1 MVARAG
7 RSERT
12 ALGIFALTSVALAV
26 AVVLPY
32 VQYVLLGAL
41 LAYVLAPAQRSL
53 ESHVGSTTAAVGL
66 ISAVVVVL
74 ILPVVYVL
82 VVAIRQASGLLG
94 AVQQQGFDPTAIERQ
109 LEGSGY
115 RIDPDVLRTA
125 VADYEEEIGTGI
137 QGLVTGVFDVVGGIP
152 AIVFGLTVTVFVLFS
167 LLRDG
172 DRLMGWLREVAPVRP
187 AVQAELLAELDRL
200 MWASVVGNVAVS
212 AIQAIALGVGLW
224 ALSVP
229 GVVFLT
235 VVTFVLALLPLI
247 GAFGVWVPVSVYL
260 LVIGRPGAAAALV
273 VYGSLVSASDTYLRP
288 ALIGRSGPLS
298 AAVIVVG
305 IFGGVSV
312 FGAVGLFVGPVV
324 VGAAKVGIDLYAR
337 YGLEGLGTPAP
348 DDP

>member
-1 MVARAG
+1 MSARTG
-7 RSERT
+7 SERT
-12 ALGIFALTSVALAV
+12 ALGIFALVSVGLA
-26 AVVLPY
+26 AFVVLPY
-32 VQYVLLGAL
+32 IQYVLLGVL

-53 ESHVGSTTAAVGL
+53 ESYVGSTASAVSLITAA
-66 ISAVVVVL
+66 VVVL
-74 ILPVVYVL
+74 ILPVIYVL
-82 VVAIRQASGLLG
+82 VVAVRQASELLG
-94 AVQQQGFDPTAIERQ
+94 ALQQQGLDPAAIERQ
-109 LEGSGY
+109 LEGTGY
-115 RIDPDVLRTA
+115 RINPEVIQGA
-125 VADYEEEIGTGI
+125 IADYEEEIGTGV
-137 QGLVTGVFDVVGGIP
+137 QGIMTATLDIVGGIP
-152 AIVFGLTVTVFVLFS
+152 AIAFGLTVTVFVLFS

-172 DRLMGWLREVAPVRP
+172 GRLLSWLQEIAPLGP
-187 AVQAELLAELDRL
+187 AVQAELIAELDRL

-212 AIQAIALGVGLW
+212 AIQAVALGIGLW

-247 GAFGVWVPVSVYL
+247 GAFGVWLPLSAYL
-260 LVIGRPGAAAALV
+260 VVIGRPGAAGLLV
-273 VYGSLVSASDTYLRP
+273 VYGSLVSVSDMYLRP

-337 YGLEGLGTPAP
+337 YGVEGLGTPVP
-348 DDP
+348 EES